1 MSSIVRGLA
10 VYGFLLLIFRLTG
23 KRSLAQ
29 ITTFDAV
36 LLLIISEA
44 VQQGL
49 IDGDESMSNAF
60 LLVLALLGADILMS
74 VLAVR
79 SNRLDKLLN
88 DAPLLLIEDGTMH
101 QDRMKKVRVTADDI
115 LERARELRGIERF
128 DQIKYAVLERS
139 GAVTVIPKEGAL
151 TFPMERR

>member
-1 MSSIVRGLA
+1 MGSIVRALA
-10 VYGFLLLIFRLTG
+10 VYGFLLLIFRITG

-29 ITTFDAV
+29 VTTFDAV

-44 VQQGL
+44 IQQAL

-60 LLVLALLGADILMS
+60 LLVVALLGADVVMS
-74 VLAVR
+74 VIAVR
-79 SNRLDKLLN
+79 SKRVDKLLN
-88 DAPLLLIEDGTMH
+88 DVPLLLIEDGTMH
-101 QDRMKKVRVTADDI
+101 QHRMKKARVTADDI

-139 GAVTVIPKEGAL
+139 GAVTIVPREGTISFAVDDQ
-151 TFPMERR
+151 

>member
-1 MSSIVRGLA
+1 MGSIVRALA
-10 VYGFLLLIFRLTG
+10 VYGFLLLIFRITG

-29 ITTFDAV
+29 VTTFDAV

-44 VQQGL
+44 IQQAL

-60 LLVLALLGADILMS
+60 LLVVALLGADVVMS
-74 VLAVR
+74 VIAVR
-79 SNRLDKLLN
+79 SKRVDKLLN
-88 DAPLLLIEDGTMH
+88 DVPLLLIEDGTMH
-101 QDRMKKVRVTADDI
+101 QHRMKKARVTADDI

-139 GAVTVIPKEGAL
+139 GAVTIVPREGTISFAVDNQ
-151 TFPMERR
+151 